1 MKKIYIY
8 SISICVLAL
17 TATGCAIGNNQ
28 WMCMERKP
36 GYVSNHC
43 DWYPA
48 GTSQEEVN
56 QSGGSAKDL
65 PAPAPEPVAP
75 TVQPT
80 VQPAVQN
87 VPAAAP
93 AQEPVAPANQIIP
106 EPAPVGVYNY
116 GDYRSET
123 LTIKAW
129 QALSDRDLNAVLA
142 YTNKCISLYSAE
154 ASKMQKS
161 LSEYSTGDQKIFSY
175 WALNDVA
182 TCLYIQGE
190 ALRRVKRMDEAK
202 AAFNRIINEFSYA
215 QTYDVNKKTFW
226 KPVDGANDSL
236 YMIDNN
242 LDLNYGDMTS
252 NFIVQQMWQALHD
265 NNLGAVIGYDMKLE
279 HLYGQEAKNM
289 QRALKDYSTGGNDE
303 IFKYWALNDV
313 GTGMFILGEAYR
325 MSNKNDDAIKAYNKI
340 ISDYLYAQCWDP
352 QGWFWKP
359 AEVAQQKIAEAQ
371 AAK

>member
-1 MKKIYIY
+1 MKTYCIYW
-8 SISICVLAL
+8 ISIGVLVL
-17 TATGCAIGNNQ
+17 GATGCAMGNNK
-28 WMCMERKP
+28 WMCLERKP

-56 QSGGSAKDL
+56 QSGGSARNL
-65 PAPAPEPVAP
+65 PAP
-75 TVQPT
+75 TVQT
-80 VQPAVQN
+80 IPAVVTTPEVVSTKEPVWIP
-87 VPAAAP
+87 VPAGK
-93 AQEPVAPANQIIP
+93 
-106 EPAPVGVYNY
+106 GVYNY

-129 QALSDRDLNAVLA
+129 KALSDRDLNAVLA
-142 YTNKCISLYSAE
+142 YTNKCISLYSKE

-161 LSEYSTGDQKIFSY
+161 LSEYATGDEKIFSY

-202 AAFNRIINEFSYA
+202 AAFERIINEFYYA
-215 QTYDVNKKTFW
+215 QCYDVDKKTFW
-226 KPVDGANDSL
+226 KPADGAHDSIF
-236 YMIDNN
+236 MIDND
-242 LDLNYGDMTS
+242 LDLYYGDMTS
-252 NFIVQQMWQALHD
+252 NFLVQQMWQALHD
-265 NNLGAVIGYDMKLE
+265 NNFAAVIGYDMKLE
-279 HLYGQEAKNM
+279 HIYSQEAKDM
-289 QRALKDYSTGGNDE
+289 QRALKDYPTGTNDE

-313 GTGMFILGEAYR
+313 ATGVFILGEAYR
-325 MSNKNDDAIKAYNKI
+325 MNNKNDDAIKAYNRV
-340 ISDYLYAQCWDP
+340 ISDYFYAQCWDP

-371 AAK
+371 AAR

>member
-1 MKKIYIY
+1 M
-8 SISICVLAL
+8 
-17 TATGCAIGNNQ
+17 
-28 WMCMERKP
+28 
-36 GYVSNHC
+36 
-43 DWYPA
+43 
-48 GTSQEEVN
+48 
-56 QSGGSAKDL
+56 
-65 PAPAPEPVAP
+65 
-75 TVQPT
+75 
-80 VQPAVQN
+80 PAVQSAPAV
-87 VPAAAP
+87 VPA
-93 AQEPVAPANQIIP
+93 QVPVAPAVQSAPAATSAP
-106 EPAPVGVYNY
+106 EPAAQESATPTATPTQEPVWIPAVNTHMVYNY

-129 QALSDRDLNAVLA
+129 KAFDDRDLNAVLA
-142 YTNKCISLYSAE
+142 YTKKCIALYSAE

-161 LSEYSTGDQKIFSY
+161 LTEYPTGDQKIFSY

-215 QTYDVNKKTFW
+215 QTYDPKNKSFW

-236 YMIDNN
+236 YMINNN
-242 LDLNYGDMTS
+242 LDLYYGDMSS

-265 NNLGAVIGYDMKLE
+265 NNLAAVIGYDMKLE

-289 QRALKDYSTGGNDE
+289 QKALKDYATGSNDE
-303 IFKYWALNDV
+303 IFKWWALNDV
-313 GTGMFILGEAYR
+313 GTGTFIVGEAYR
-325 MSNKNDDAIKAYNKI
+325 MNNKNDDAIKAYNKVTN
-340 ISDYLYAQCWDP
+340 DYLYAQCWDP
-352 QGWFWKP
+352 QGWFWRP